1 MASRMPQ
8 CKIDLPIGLYTMTA
22 EPSGQYPEYRRPLFR
37 VTVEKSAY
45 HQQSDG
51 LWHPPKTARDN
62 LYSKV
67 SEGAILYAEY
77 NHPQT
82 EKTI

>member
-1 MASRMPQ
+1 MGWVGLAR
-8 CKIDLPIGLYTMTA
+8 ID
-22 EPSGQYPEYRRPLFR
+22 
-37 VTVEKSAY
+37 VEKSAY
-45 HQQSDG
+45 HQQSEG
-51 LWHPPKTARDN
+51 LWHPPKTPKEN
-62 LYSKV
+62 LYSGS